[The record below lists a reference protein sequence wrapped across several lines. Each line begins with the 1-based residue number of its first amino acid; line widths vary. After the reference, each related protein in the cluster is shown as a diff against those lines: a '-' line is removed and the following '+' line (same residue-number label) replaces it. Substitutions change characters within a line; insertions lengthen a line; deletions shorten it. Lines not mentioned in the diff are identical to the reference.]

1 MLKDSLYSAIGHAAP
16 CLEKHLDFNAF
27 LLSTLVPE
35 VQISQPGYNIIRRRI
50 AILLGQ
56 WMPIKPS
63 ELDRPAVYQIFQYLL
78 NKDDPLNDQ
87 VVRVTAG
94 RQLKNVLDPFEF
106 SAEGFLPYSTLILQS
121 LMSLMQEVELV
132 ETKMALLETVRM
144 AVVKMEDHVG
154 FPSLHLKIFVNSNFM
169 TYRSLRMRI
178 KSFLSSRPYGNSQ
191 ENSI

>member
-1 MLKDSLYSAIGHAAP
+1 MKDSLYSAIGHAAP

-56 WMPIKPS
+56 WMPVKPS

-78 NKDDPLNDQ
+78 NKNDPLNDQ

-106 SAEGFLPYSTLILQS
+106 TAEDFLPYSTPILQS

-144 AVVKMEDHVG
+144 AVVKMEDHVS
-154 FPSLHLKIFVNSNFM
+154 FAASSENFANSNVM
-169 TYRSLRMRI
+169 AYRSLRMRI
-178 KSFLSSRPYGNSQ
+178 KLFLCFRRYGNSQ